1 MIYFILVFGYTM
13 RKLTALTF
21 LFLLVLPLSGCLDEQ
36 NRDDD
41 DSNYAE
47 GSLATASADAE
58 DHTDDVSTNTND
70 NLMNLEVTRLQNIE
84 LKWSDL
90 TITLDDDGDG
100 TNQITCSN
108 PGQSSTSD
116 CMVTEILGNGDGF
129 FDVGEKVTISENGVD
144 ICSSNPC
151 LKYVKI
157 FEGTARSNLNNNQP
171 VTDNQVFV
179 E

>member
-1 MIYFILVFGYTM
+1 M
-13 RKLTALTF
+13 RKLTALTI

-47 GSLATASADAE
+47 GSTAIANADAE

-70 NLMNLEVTRLQNIE
+70 NLMNLEVTRLQDIE

-90 TITLDDDGDG
+90 AITLDDDGDG

-116 CMVTEILGNGDGF
+116 CIVTEILGNGDGF

-144 ICSSNPC
+144 ICSSSSC

-157 FEGTARSNLNNNQP
+157 FEGTARSNLNNNQE
-171 VTDNQVFV
+171 VTRNQVFMD
-179 E
+179 

>member
-1 MIYFILVFGYTM
+1 MIYFILGFGDIM
-13 RKLTALTF
+13 RKLTALTI

-41 DSNYAE
+41 DSDYAE
-47 GSLATASADAE
+47 GSTAIANADAE

-70 NLMNLEVTRLQNIE
+70 NLMNLEVTRLQDIE

-90 TITLDDDGDG
+90 AITLDDDGDG

-116 CMVTEILGNGDGF
+116 CIVTEILGNGDGF

-144 ICSSNPC
+144 ICSSSSC

-157 FEGTARSNLNNNQP
+157 FEGTARSNLNNNQE
-171 VTDNQVFV
+171 VTRNQVFMD
-179 E
+179 

>member
-1 MIYFILVFGYTM
+1 M
-13 RKLTALTF
+13 RRLTAF
-21 LFLLVLPLSGCLDEQ
+21 AILFLLVLPLSGCLDEQ

-47 GSLATASADAE
+47 GSTAIANADAE

-70 NLMNLEVTRLQNIE
+70 NLMNLEVTRLQDIE

-90 TITLDDDGDG
+90 AITLDDDGDG

-116 CMVTEILGNGDGF
+116 CIVTEILGNGDGF

-144 ICSSNPC
+144 ICSSSSC

-157 FEGTARSNLNNNQP
+157 FEGTARSNLNNNQE
-171 VTDNQVFV
+171 VTRNQVFMD
-179 E
+179 

>member
-1 MIYFILVFGYTM
+1 M
-13 RKLTALTF
+13 RRLTAF
-21 LFLLVLPLSGCLDEQ
+21 AILFLLVLPLSGCLDEQ
-36 NRDDD
+36 DADDGGGD
-41 DSNYAE
+41 
-47 GSLATASADAE
+47 GSDGSIAIANADAE

-70 NLMNLEVTRLQNIE
+70 NLMNLEVTRLQDIE

-90 TITLDDDGDG
+90 VITLDDDGDG

-116 CMVTEILGNGDGF
+116 CIVTEILGNGDGF

-144 ICSSNPC
+144 ICSSNSC

-157 FEGTARSNLNNNQP
+157 FEGTARSNLNNNQE
-171 VTDNQVFV
+171 VTRNQVFMD
-179 E
+179 